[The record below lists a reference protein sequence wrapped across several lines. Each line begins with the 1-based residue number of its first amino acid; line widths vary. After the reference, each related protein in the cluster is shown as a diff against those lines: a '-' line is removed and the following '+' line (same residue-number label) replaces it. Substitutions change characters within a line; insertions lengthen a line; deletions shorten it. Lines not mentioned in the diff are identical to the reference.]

1 MSTTTMEKTSKAF
14 TDDELAAMK
23 NAIQEQKTAAR
34 RGSNA
39 DRADGEADVLAKIAE
54 MPAADRAMAER
65 LHALITATVPAL
77 VPRTYYGMPAYARD
91 GNVVCFFKNA
101 SKFKTRYATLG
112 FSDKAK
118 LDDGEMWPTEFAL
131 KTVSVAVEDRIIA
144 LIKQA
149 VS

>member
-91 GNVVCFFKNA
+91 GNVVCFFKNDTELCHE
-101 SKFKTRYATLG
+101 FRPRTATTG
-112 FSDKAK
+112 C
-118 LDDGEMWPTEFAL
+118 
-131 KTVSVAVEDRIIA
+131 SVVGSHRSART
-144 LIKQA
+144 Q
-149 VS
+149 